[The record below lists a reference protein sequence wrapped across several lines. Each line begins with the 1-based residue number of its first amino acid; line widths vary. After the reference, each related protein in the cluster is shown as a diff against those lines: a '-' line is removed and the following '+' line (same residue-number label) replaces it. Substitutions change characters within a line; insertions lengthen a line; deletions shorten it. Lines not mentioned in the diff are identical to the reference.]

1 MYDPTLLVVL
11 LIGSGVA
18 TAVPLLLYSAAANR
32 ISMTMIGFL
41 QYVSPT
47 MSLVLAVAFFGED
60 FTLAHGVCLGLIWV
74 GIAAIAIEAA
84 LRTRRAKSAGALSD
98 E

>member
-1 MYDPTLLVVL
+1 MLLV
-11 LIGSGVA
+11 GSGVA

-47 MSLVLAVAFFGED
+47 MSLILAVAFFGEE

-74 GIAAIAIEAA
+74 GIVAIAIEAA
-84 LRTRRAKSAGALSD
+84 LRSRRARGADGVS
-98 E
+98 